1 VRFYTA
7 RTNLWRGDIW
17 GESMIWK
24 AGKYASDLK
33 KRNNGREI
41 VASWDVAWTEGNKA
55 CPVACS
61 RPSGPFF
68 RRQLRLP
75 SVCVTWS

>member
-1 VRFYTA
+1 
-7 RTNLWRGDIW
+7 
-17 GESMIWK
+17 MIWK

-55 CPVACS
+55 CPKKRVKKRVSLTCAI
-61 RPSGPFF
+61 
-68 RRQLRLP
+68 
-75 SVCVTWS
+75 